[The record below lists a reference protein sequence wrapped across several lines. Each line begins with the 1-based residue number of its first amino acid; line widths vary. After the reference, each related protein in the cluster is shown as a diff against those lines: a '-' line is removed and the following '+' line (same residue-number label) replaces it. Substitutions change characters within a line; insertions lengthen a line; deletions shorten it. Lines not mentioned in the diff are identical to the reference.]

1 MAIGSAT
8 TGIDS
13 ATSEGLCM
21 KTCEKG
27 FAWRRVRGAVYEGV
41 VALCVKVYVYMGWLV
56 SREDCAEGFG
66 PGERLSGRARCR
78 WSVAFCWSKLGLDQ
92 GN

>member
-13 ATSEGLCM
+13 AASEGLCM

-27 FAWRRVRGAVYEGV
+27 FAWRRVRGAVHEGV
-41 VALCVKVYVYMGWLV
+41 AALCVKVYVYMG
-56 SREDCAEGFG
+56 
-66 PGERLSGRARCR
+66 
-78 WSVAFCWSKLGLDQ
+78 
-92 GN
+92 